1 VATIDDLQRRRVEF
15 VARRRVLKGELTKL
29 AADIAAIDRVAR
41 MVDADY
47 RPEIAPRGRPP
58 KTEGAKH
65 PFAPGEMVGAALS
78 ALRSL
83 DRPASSAECAQAMLS
98 ALGGTMDEE
107 VLVTLT
113 NRVSALLAQ
122 KADGG
127 QVLRA
132 GHGNGRQVLWAIA
145 R

>member
-1 VATIDDLQRRRVEF
+1 MDDLQRRRAEF
-15 VARRRVLKGELTKL
+15 VARRRVLKGELTRL

-41 MVDADY
+41 MVDQGY
-47 RPEIAPRGRPP
+47 RPETAARGRPA
-58 KTEGAKH
+58 KAESAKH
-65 PFAPGEMVGAALS
+65 PFAPGQMVGAALT

-83 DRPASSAECAQAMLS
+83 DRPASSGERAQAML
-98 ALGGTMDEE
+98 ATLDAPVDDD
-107 VLVTLT
+107 VLATLT

-122 KADGG
+122 KAEGG

-132 GHGNGRQVLWAIA
+132 GQGTGRQVLWAIA

>member
-1 VATIDDLQRRRVEF
+1 MDDLQRKRAEF
-15 VARRRVLKGELTKL
+15 VARRRVLKGELTRL

-41 MVDADY
+41 MVDPDY
-47 RPEIAPRGRPP
+47 RPETTPRGRPA
-58 KTEGAKH
+58 KVEGAKH
-65 PFAPGEMVGAALS
+65 PFAPGEMVGAALN

-83 DRPASSAECAQAMLS
+83 DRPASSGECAQAMLS
-98 ALGGTMDEE
+98 ALGAPANDE
-107 VLVTLT
+107 VLATLT

-122 KADGG
+122 KAEGG

-132 GHGNGRQVLWAIA
+132 GNGNGRQVLWKIA